1 MLQQELAPRKFTASQ
16 AVRMTVLIIVVLVLT
31 SLLVA
36 VLVRLTGIGLWDL
49 LTLLVA
55 GYIVYRILTRTTR
68 NYRYTWA
75 EGTLTLE
82 RRYGQTTRSFLQ
94 IAGTEMLFLSP
105 LSQGPMDAARKEVMA
120 PPDAPPDTEGYWL
133 VYLDGGVRSAVHIA
147 PNREMHDALAAAIAA
162 GSEVVIS

>member
-1 MLQQELAPRKFTASQ
+1 MLQQELTPRKFTTAQ

-36 VLVRLTGIGLWDL
+36 VLVRLTGIGLWDA

-55 GYIVYRILTRTTR
+55 GYIIYRIITRTTR

-75 EGTLTLE
+75 EGMLTLE
-82 RRYGQTTRSFLQ
+82 RKYGRTTRSFLQ
-94 IAGTEMLFLSP
+94 IAGVEMLFLSP

-120 PPDAPPDTEGYWL
+120 PTDVPDAEGYWL
-133 VYLDGGVRSAVHIA
+133 VYLDGGVRSAVQIA
-147 PNREMHDALAAAIAA
+147 PNEELYAALTAAIAQN
-162 GSEVVIS
+162 SEIVIS